1 MEDQLDVERTAARSA
16 PDEQIPLL
24 IHATR
29 DEVLLGL
36 LENPRF
42 DEQHVCLLLR
52 RRDLSSLVV
61 EEIARR
67 TAGLSKYQVR
77 RALAFHPRV
86 PHTVGLRLVREL
98 HPTDLV
104 HLTLSPSGAP
114 ALRHL
119 AEELILARVQHL
131 PLQQKISLARRGS
144 ARIVGALVADGH
156 ADVLPIALDSPFLNE
171 GQVLKALGRPAL
183 PGPVVVAIAQHPRW
197 SHIYGVR
204 LALLRHSQV
213 PLGAALEFLRSMSTT
228 DLRVLSE
235 SSSVPSHVRLHVRRE
250 LANRCRG
257 DARATRNPSGR
268 KQQ

>member
-1 MEDQLDVERTAARSA
+1 VEDQVDVERTAARSA
-16 PDEQIPLL
+16 PDEQIRLL
-24 IHATR
+24 IHDTR

-42 DEQHVCLLLR
+42 HDQHVCLLLGR
-52 RRDLSSLVV
+52 KDLSGVV
-61 EEIARR
+61 LEEIARR
-67 TAGLSKYQVR
+67 TGGPSRYQVR

-119 AEELILARVQHL
+119 AEELILARLPHL
-131 PLQQKISLARRGS
+131 PLPQKISLARHGS

-183 PGPVVVAIAQHPRW
+183 PRAVVVAIAQHARW
-197 SHIYGVR
+197 SHIYGIR
-204 LALLRHSQV
+204 LALLRHPHV
-213 PLGAALEFLRSMSTT
+213 PLGVALEFLRSVSTA

-235 SSSVPSHVRLHVRRE
+235 LSLGPSHVRLHVRRE
-250 LANRCRG
+250 LANRLQG
-257 DARATRNPSGR
+257 DARATRNRSGR
-268 KQQ
+268 ERQ